1 VKKIEQPIA
10 FDKPASQ
17 SDIEQA
23 DDTLP
28 VERKRPDFELVDA
41 SGGEG
46 RSDHCPDGATGD
58 EIGNNLLFGK
68 CLQNADVRPPAR
80 RTASEC

>member
-1 VKKIEQPIA
+1 MKKIKQLIA
-10 FDKPASQ
+10 FDKLAPQ

-23 DDTLP
+23 NDTLP
-28 VERKRPDFELVDA
+28 VERKRPHFELVDA

-46 RSDHCPDGATGD
+46 RFDHCPHGATGD

-68 CLQNADVRPPAR
+68 RLQNADVRPSAR